1 MAFALD
7 AAVAR
12 ETPPSP
18 EAAGAAPEVA
28 KSLLL
33 VAIREGRAFA
43 FSLSL
48 RAVERVTRTAR
59 RVCDHCERNHRQKKS
74 VLNTRVLL
82 KT

>member
-12 ETPPSP
+12 ETPLSP
-18 EAAGAAPEVA
+18 EAAGAVPEVA
-28 KSLLL
+28 KGLLL

-48 RAVERVTRTAR
+48 RVVERVTRTAR
-59 RVCDHCERNHRQKKS
+59 RVYGLVSETNGKKRACW
-74 VLNTRVLL
+74 THG
-82 KT
+82 